1 MREIQYKHCK
11 LINYTM
17 KATIKK
23 LEKSQVEITITV
35 PYANYEKGEKK
46 ALETLSKEV
55 KVDGFRS
62 GHMPEEV
69 IRENIDE
76 KTIQAVTLENV
87 IPLSYMEV
95 VKEHDVHVIAQP
107 QVDIKSPVKKKGDDF
122 VYTATVSVM
131 PEVKVGDYK
140 KIKVARPKLK
150 VEKKQVDETIQMIM
164 DRFAEWT
171 DIKGKAKK
179 DNRVEITFTGYDEK
193 DKEIENTSSKNHP
206 LILGSNTMVP
216 GFEDA
221 IIGMEVEEEKEFTVT
236 FPRNYHA
243 PVMQDK
249 KVRFKLTVNKLEEK
263 KEQKLDEALI
273 EKVSKQKQSVADFK
287 KRVEEDLL
295 AEMEQ
300 RAQRDHDNKVVQE
313 IIKITKVDI
322 PESLI
327 NEEVEHMKKEQME
340 RVKQQGLTWEQYLE
354 HIKKTDEDFAK
365 DHLKPA
371 EQRLLARFGVNHII
385 KDSKV
390 SVDDKE
396 VDAKLEEMSKKYPK
410 EQQKAFKEHYK
421 KGSQEYVGLKN
432 NMAADKLIG
441 MLSK

>member
-1 MREIQYKHCK
+1 
-11 LINYTM
+11 M

-35 PYANYEKGEKK
+35 PYEDYAKGEKK

-62 GHMPEEV
+62 GHMSEEV
-69 IRENIDE
+69 IRENVDE
-76 KTIQAVTLENV
+76 KTIQSVTLENV

-122 VYTATVSVM
+122 VYVAVVSVM

-140 KIKVARPKLK
+140 KIKVERPKIK
-150 VEKKQVDETIQMIM
+150 VEKKQADDTIKMIM
-164 DRFAEWT
+164 ERFAEWT
-171 DIKGKAKK
+171 DVKRKAKK
-179 DNRVEITFTGYDEK
+179 EDRVEINFEGFDE
-193 DKEIENTSSKNHP
+193 DGVSLENTASKNHP
-206 LILGSNTMVP
+206 LVIGSNTMVP

-221 IIGMEVEEEKEFTVT
+221 VIGMEIDEEKEFTVT
-236 FPRNYHA
+236 FPKDYHA
-243 PVMQDK
+243 KIMKGK
-249 KVRFKLTVNKLEEK
+249 KVKFKLSLIRLEEK
-263 KEQKLDEALI
+263 KEQKLDEAMI
-273 EKVSKQKQSVADFK
+273 EKISGQKQSVADFK

-295 AEMEQ
+295 AEMQ
-300 RAQRDHDNKVVQE
+300 TRAQREHDNKVVQK
-313 IIKITKVDI
+313 IIEITKVDL
-322 PESLI
+322 PESMI

-340 RVKQQGLTWEQYLE
+340 KVKQQGMTWEQYLE
-354 HIKKTDEDFAK
+354 HIKKTEEDFKK
-365 DHLKPA
+365 DHIKAAGERLK
-371 EQRLLARFGVNHII
+371 ARFGVNHII

-390 SVDDKE
+390 SATDEE
-396 VDAKLEEMSKKYPK
+396 VEKKLDEMAKNYPK
-410 EQQKAFKEHYK
+410 EQQQAFRDHYK
-421 KGSQEYVGLKN
+421 KDSQEYAGLKN

>member
-1 MREIQYKHCK
+1 
-11 LINYTM
+11 M

-35 PYANYEKGEKK
+35 PYADYEKGEKK

-107 QVDIKSPVKKKGDDF
+107 KVDIKSPVTKKGDDF
-122 VYTATVSVM
+122 VYIATVSVM
-131 PEVKVGDYK
+131 PEVKVGDYN

-150 VEKKQVDETIQMIM
+150 VEKKQVEDTIQMIM
-164 DRFAEWT
+164 ERFAEWT
-171 DIKGKAKK
+171 DVKRKAKK
-179 DNRVEITFTGYDEK
+179 EDRVEITFEGFDEK
-193 DKEIENTSSKNHP
+193 GVSLENTASKNHP
-206 LILGSNTMVP
+206 LVLGSNTMVP

-221 IIGMEVEEEKEFTVT
+221 VIGMEVDEEKEFTVT
-236 FPRNYHA
+236 FPKNYHA
-243 PVMQDK
+243 KVMQDK
-249 KVRFKLTVNKLEEK
+249 KVKFKLTLGRLEEK
-263 KEQKLDEALI
+263 KEQKLDETLI
-273 EKVSKQKQSVADFK
+273 EKVSGQKQSVDDFK

-313 IIKITKVDI
+313 IIKITKVDL

-327 NEEVEHMKKEQME
+327 NEEVAHMKKEQME
-340 RVKQQGLTWEQYLE
+340 RVKQQGLSWEQYLE
-354 HIKKTDEDFAK
+354 HIKKTEDDFVK

-371 EQRLLARFGVNHII
+371 EERLKARFGVNHII

-396 VDAKLEEMSKKYPK
+396 VDTKLEEMSKKYPK

-421 KGSQEYVGLKN
+421 KGSQEYTGLKN
-432 NMAADKLIG
+432 NMAADKLIN